1 MWLWGAMTASG
12 ASPDRHL
19 IGAGASL
26 PVSELVRASSLGEGR
41 EALRGRS
48 VLIFTPDPLT
58 AAIVL
63 VELDG
68 VARRMVLCPPDLAA
82 AHFPQIVREAGCDA
96 WVGDADADLTG
107 LGIRTVVAPGPPAR
121 DGVERRWT
129 EETEW
134 VLLTSGTTGAPKLV
148 LHTLASL
155 TNAFAGKAPP
165 APGTVWGTFYD
176 IRRFGGLQILLRGLL
191 GSSLVLA
198 SPHDSVVDFLAR
210 AAAAGVTHISG
221 TPSHWRKAMISGAIS
236 RINPGYVRLSGEIAD
251 QAVLDALQRAFPAA
265 VVAHAFAST
274 EAGVGFEVRD
284 GRAGFPATLIGA
296 ADLPAEMEVA
306 DGRLRL
312 RSGGTAQRYLGTDSA
327 PLRSADGFVDT
338 GDRLELRD
346 GRYHF
351 IGRNGGVINVG
362 GQKVHP
368 EEVEAVI
375 NSLPGVHI
383 CRVASR
389 KNPITGA
396 VVAAEIVRSTDAAG
410 SGELPNEELRLA
422 IIDACRK
429 ALAAHKVPASIRFV
443 PALEVGPSGKL
454 VRPNA

>member
-1 MWLWGAMTASG
+1 VTGWG
-12 ASPDRHL
+12 
-19 IGAGASL
+19 
-26 PVSELVRASSLGEGR
+26 
-41 EALRGRS
+41 
-48 VLIFTPDPLT
+48 
-58 AAIVL
+58 
-63 VELDG
+63 
-68 VARRMVLCPPDLAA
+68 
-82 AHFPQIVREAGCDA
+82 
-96 WVGDADADLTG
+96 VG
-107 LGIRTVVAPGPPAR
+107 TVVAPGPPAH
-121 DGVERRWT
+121 DGVERRGT
-129 EETEW
+129 QETEW

-148 LHTLASL
+148 LHTLDSL
-155 TNAFAGKAPP
+155 VHAFVRSAPP
-165 APGTVWGTFYD
+165 APGTVWCTFYD

-198 SPHDSVVDFLAR
+198 SPHEPVVDFLTR
-210 AAAAGVTHISG
+210 AAAAGVTHMSG

-236 RINPGYVRLSGEIAD
+236 RIDPRYVRLSGEIAD
-251 QAVLDALQRAFPAA
+251 QAVLDALHRAFPRA

-284 GRAGFPATLIGA
+284 GRAGFPATLLA
-296 ADLPAEMEVA
+296 APDLPAEIDVA

-312 RSGGTAQRYLGTDSA
+312 RSRGAAQRYLGTDTA
-327 PLRSADGFVDT
+327 PLQSADGFVDT

-368 EEVEAVI
+368 EEVEVVI

-396 VVAAEIVRSTDAAG
+396 VVAAEIVRSTAAAG
-410 SGELPNEELRLA
+410 SGEMPDEELKLA

-443 PALEVGPSGKL
+443 PTLEVGASGKL